1 MGRKRVYSNAAERQK
16 AYRERASTP
25 LASPAAQA
33 PKRRQPSRP
42 AQLAAAR
49 NIICKV
55 KTEYQRWL
63 DRLPDFQE
71 GSEQEEGSPRLLT
84 RSSRSWIC
92 LPTFNRPKVMGETNQ

>member
-71 GSEQEEGSPRLLT
+71 GSEQEERLTETVDSLEQVLDLLAD
-84 RSSRSWIC
+84 IQ
-92 LPTFNRPKVMGETNQ
+92 PPKGYGRD